1 MIINEEF
8 MTEFFKSLS
17 LNSLYNEISFQF
29 ELGKFIEQKYKDY
42 KVEYERNITNKKIEL
57 DEIVKRNISL
67 NKNHILLNND
77 NKRYKKEIDIFIYK
91 PDLSEKYA
99 IELKFPSSTDGYT
112 NANKKFIED
121 IEFVNF
127 IKDNCKN
134 FKGTYCINIARHKNL
149 YSGGKLDITRKRND
163 IKWIDVEPKQCLEIT
178 DSKKEISPKYYIYK
192 NTNLTEIRGYTY
204 DGIKI

>member
-17 LNSLYNEISFQF
+17 LNFLYNEISFQF
-29 ELGKFIEQKYKDY
+29 ELGKFIEQKYKNY

-57 DEIVKRNISL
+57 DENVKRNISL

-91 PDLSEKYA
+91 TDLSEKYA

-134 FKGTYCINIARHKNL
+134 FKGTYCINIARHKN
-149 YSGGKLDITRKRND
+149 INFFF
-163 IKWIDVEPKQCLEIT
+163 
-178 DSKKEISPKYYIYK
+178 ISFI
-192 NTNLTEIRGYTY
+192 I
-204 DGIKI
+204 II

>member
-29 ELGKFIEQKYKDY
+29 ELGKFIEQKYKNY

-57 DEIVKRNISL
+57 DENVKRNISL
-67 NKNHILLNND
+67 NTNHILLNND

-163 IKWIDVEPKQCLEIT
+163 IKWIDVEPKECLEIT
-178 DSKKEISPKYYIYK
+178 DSKNEISPKYYIYK
-192 NTNLTEIRGYTY
+192 NNN
-204 DGIKI
+204 

>member
-29 ELGKFIEQKYKDY
+29 ELGKFIEQKYKNY

-57 DEIVKRNISL
+57 DENVKRNISL
-67 NKNHILLNND
+67 NTNHILLNND

-91 PDLSEKYA
+91 TDLSEKYA

-163 IKWIDVEPKQCLEIT
+163 IKWIDVVPKECLEIT
-178 DSKKEISPKYYIYK
+178 DSKNEISPKYYIYK
-192 NTNLTEIRGYTY
+192 NTN
-204 DGIKI
+204 

>member
-8 MTEFFKSLS
+8 MTEFFKFLS

-29 ELGKFIEQKYKDY
+29 ELGKFIEQKYKNY

-57 DEIVKRNISL
+57 DENIKRNILL

-192 NTNLTEIRGYTY
+192 NTN
-204 DGIKI
+204 

>member
-91 PDLSEKYA
+91 LDLSEKYA

>member
-29 ELGKFIEQKYKDY
+29 ELGKFIEQKYKNY

-57 DEIVKRNISL
+57 DENVKRNISL

-91 PDLSEKYA
+91 LDLSEKYA

-163 IKWIDVEPKQCLEIT
+163 IKWIDVVPKECLEIT
-178 DSKKEISPKYYIYK
+178 DSKNEISPKYYIYK
-192 NTNLTEIRGYTY
+192 NNN
-204 DGIKI
+204 

>member
-29 ELGKFIEQKYKDY
+29 ELGKFIEQKYKNY
-42 KVEYERNITNKKIEL
+42 KVEYERNITNEKIEL
-57 DEIVKRNISL
+57 DENIKRNISR

-163 IKWIDVEPKQCLEIT
+163 IKWIDVVPKECLEIT
-178 DSKKEISPKYYIYK
+178 DSKNEISPKYYIYK
-192 NTNLTEIRGYTY
+192 NNN
-204 DGIKI
+204 

>member
-1 MIINEEF
+1 MIINEKF

-29 ELGKFIEQKYKDY
+29 ELGKFIEQKYKNY

-57 DEIVKRNISL
+57 DENIKRNILL

-178 DSKKEISPKYYIYK
+178 DSKNEISPKYYIYK
-192 NTNLTEIRGYTY
+192 NTN
-204 DGIKI
+204 

>member
-29 ELGKFIEQKYKDY
+29 ELGKFIEQKYKNY

-57 DEIVKRNISL
+57 DENVKRNISR

-91 PDLSEKYA
+91 LDLSEKYA

-163 IKWIDVEPKQCLEIT
+163 IKWIDVEPKECLEIT
-178 DSKKEISPKYYIYK
+178 DSKNEISPKYYIYK
-192 NTNLTEIRGYTY
+192 NNN
-204 DGIKI
+204 

>member
-29 ELGKFIEQKYKDY
+29 ELGKFIEQKYKNY

-57 DEIVKRNISL
+57 DENVKRNISL
-67 NKNHILLNND
+67 NTNHILLNND

-149 YSGGKLDITRKRND
+149 YSGGKLDITRKRNN
-163 IKWIDVEPKQCLEIT
+163 IKWIDVEPKECLEIT
-178 DSKKEISPKYYIYK
+178 DSKNEISPKYYIYK
-192 NTNLTEIRGYTY
+192 NNN
-204 DGIKI
+204 

>member
-17 LNSLYNEISFQF
+17 LNFLYNEISFQF
-29 ELGKFIEQKYKDY
+29 ELGKFIEQKYKNY

-57 DEIVKRNISL
+57 DENVKRNISL

-91 PDLSEKYA
+91 TDLSEKYA

-134 FKGTYCINIARHKNL
+134 FKGPYCINIARHKNL

-163 IKWIDVEPKQCLEIT
+163 IKWIDVVPKECLEIT
-178 DSKKEISPKYYIYK
+178 DSKNEISPKYYIYK
-192 NTNLTEIRGYTY
+192 NNN
-204 DGIKI
+204 

>member
-29 ELGKFIEQKYKDY
+29 ELGKFIEQKYKNY

-57 DEIVKRNISL
+57 DENVKRNISL
-67 NKNHILLNND
+67 NTNHILLNND

-163 IKWIDVEPKQCLEIT
+163 IKWIDVEPKECLEIT

-192 NTNLTEIRGYTY
+192 NNN
-204 DGIKI
+204 

>member
-29 ELGKFIEQKYKDY
+29 ELGKFIKQKYKNY

-57 DEIVKRNISL
+57 DENIKRNILL

-192 NTNLTEIRGYTY
+192 NTN
-204 DGIKI
+204 